1 MKNRTASSRSNS
13 GLILARKPRS
23 LPAMRIP
30 TVPITRSLQRRGK
43 PPRRLFIQNE
53 QRGSRLQTQ
62 TDDLTFSW
70 ANGSAHRAGLE
81 RRCQLLDQDPV
92 GQSCYRWLHF
102 PGNGRRNANA
112 GVKPAQQIELANL
125 SKRD

>member
-1 MKNRTASSRSNS
+1 MKLRPDLGQEAA
-13 GLILARKPRS
+13 LLARHEETDRANHPE
-23 LPAMRIP
+23 A
-30 TVPITRSLQRRGK
+30 QRCGK

-81 RRCQLLDQDPV
+81 RMSQFLDQDPV

-102 PGNGRRNANA
+102 PGRCKA
-112 GVKPAQQIELANL
+112 GATDRVGQSE
-125 SKRD
+125 